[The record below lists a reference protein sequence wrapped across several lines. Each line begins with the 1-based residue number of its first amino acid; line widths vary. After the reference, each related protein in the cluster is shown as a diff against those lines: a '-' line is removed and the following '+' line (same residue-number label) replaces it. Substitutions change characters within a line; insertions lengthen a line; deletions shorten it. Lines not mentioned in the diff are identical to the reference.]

1 MPHESTT
8 IETSALGDLA
18 RISPALQLT
27 KSRVEGGE
35 HSVRAITMSHVLP
48 GLEIDWETPKWVEP
62 KGDLDRL
69 QKYAIQE
76 GDLLL
81 TLRLPIQAAIVGRI
95 PKRLASKR
103 PVIAVG
109 PLAIVR
115 VDSTERDPIIHDRL
129 DRAPEPPPCDPEYLA
144 WCLGRRELF
153 HEAERQSG
161 GTLVQL
167 LSIAAIKKLEIPAPP
182 MRVQRRITTALAAQ
196 RRLES
201 VLNRYA
207 DASRRRTDALIAN
220 LLQPAG
226 DARGN
231 RTSQ

>member
-1 MPHESTT
+1 MLHESTT
-8 IETSALGDLA
+8 IETSALRDLA

-35 HSVRAITMSHVLP
+35 HSVRAITMAHVRP
-48 GLEIDWETPKWVEP
+48 GLEIDWETPRWVEP
-62 KGDLDRL
+62 QGDLGRL
-69 QKYAIQE
+69 EKYAIQE

-95 PKRLASKR
+95 PKSPGSKG

-115 VDSTERDPIIHDRL
+115 VNPVERDSINHDQL
-129 DRAPEPPPCDPEYLA
+129 DREHEPPPCDPEYLA

-167 LSIAAIKKLEIPAPP
+167 LSIAALEKLEIPAPSVQ
-182 MRVQRRITTALAAQ
+182 VQRRITTALAAQ

-201 VLNRYA
+201 VLYRYA

-226 DARGN
+226 DARGT
-231 RTSQ
+231 RTSS